1 MFHGIEPIELCV
13 GVPNAELWRLEVC
26 DDSVVT
32 EVTETIAI
40 ALKDLVEMCDCGK
53 DGCLNWYQIIQ

>member
-40 ALKDLVEMCDCGK
+40 ALKDLVEMRNCSEDWS
-53 DGCLNWYQIIQ
+53 LNGN